1 MTKFIGRQKELN
13 RLESVYRTE
22 GFQMA
27 VVYGRRRVGKSTLI
41 SKFLE
46 GKRSV
51 YYVATKVGSERN
63 TALLAKQVVDVLAPQ
78 MKNVSF
84 DSLDVLLPF
93 IGGFSS
99 DEKLVLVIDEFPYWA
114 ESDESIMSTFQKY
127 IDTVWSSK
135 NIMFIIC
142 GSSMSF
148 MEDKVLSEK
157 SPLFGRRTMQMRI
170 EVFNYLESAQFFP
183 NYNNEE
189 KAICYGITGGV
200 AKYLSLIDDRLSLD
214 QNIVDQF
221 FDTTGYLYDETRNLL
236 VQEFSDVANVNN
248 ILEQIAFGTTTVKG
262 ISEKTHIKEPTV
274 LYCLERLINV
284 GLVERK
290 SCILE
295 ENNKR
300 KAQYVLKDQM
310 FRFWYSFIPNAL
322 PFIEMGNGSIYYER
336 IVKKQIHTF
345 MGRVFEDMCRTF
357 VLRKS
362 AEDFFDCLITKVD
375 SWWGSEQIEDQ
386 GTKRFQS
393 AEIDVVGVS
402 PLEKSIVIGECK
414 FKNEPID
421 RSVYETLVRR
431 SRSLPSNFMVSK
443 YILFSLGGFSKYLQ
457 EYQNSMLL
465 KFTLDDL
472 YK

>member
-1 MTKFIGRQKELN
+1 MTKFIGRQKELD
-13 RLESVYRTE
+13 RLESVYNEE
-22 GFQMA
+22 GFQM
-27 VVYGRRRVGKSTLI
+27 VVLYGRRRVGKSTLI

-46 GKRSV
+46 GKRAI

-63 TALLAKQVVDVLAPQ
+63 TFLLAKQVTDILAPQ
-78 MKNVSF
+78 VGNASF
-84 DSLDVLLPF
+84 DSLDSLLPF

-99 DEKLVLVIDEFPYWA
+99 NKKLVLVIDEFPYWA
-114 ESDESIMSTFQKY
+114 ESDESIISTFQKY

-142 GSSMSF
+142 GSSLSF

-170 EVFNYLESAQFFP
+170 DVFNYLESAQFVP
-183 NYNNEE
+183 DYSNEE

-200 AKYLSLIDDRLSLD
+200 AKYLSLIDDRKSLE
-214 QNIVDQF
+214 QNIIEQF

-248 ILEQIAFGTTTVKG
+248 ILEQIAFGTTTIKG
-262 ISEKTHIKEPTV
+262 ISDKTHIKEPTV

-290 SCILE
+290 SCMLDE
-295 ENNKR
+295 SNK
-300 KAQYVLKDQM
+300 KKKQYVLKDQM

-322 PFIEMGNGSIYYER
+322 PFIEMGKGSVYYER

-345 MGRVFEDMCRTF
+345 MGRVFEDMCRMF

-362 AEDFFDCLITKVD
+362 AEGFFDYLITKVG
-375 SWWGSEQIEDQ
+375 SWWGSEQIEEQ
-386 GTKRFQS
+386 GTKRFQQS
-393 AEIDVVGVS
+393 EIDVVGVS
-402 PLEKSIVIGECK
+402 PIEKTMVLGECK

-421 RSVYETLVRR
+421 RTVYETLVRR

-443 YILFSLGGFSKYLQ
+443 YMLFSLGGFSKYFQ
-457 EYQNSMLL
+457 EYQSDMLL